1 MSDNESAESWGFSEA
16 KAGGGLLF
24 CSGQIGVEADG
35 SVSSDAARQ
44 FELAFGALGDVL
56 ARHGSTAAEIV
67 DLTTF
72 HVGYPNNMEAFM
84 AAKTAFLNGASCCW
98 TAIGVAALG
107 YPGSLVEIK
116 AIARI
121 PDPAS

>member
-1 MSDNESAESWGFSEA
+1 MSDMESVESYGFSETRMA
-16 KAGGGLLF
+16 GGLLF

-35 SVSSDAARQ
+35 TVPADASRQ
-44 FELAFGALGDVL
+44 FALAFGTVADVL
-56 ARHGSTAAEIV
+56 ARHGATVADIA

-72 HVGYPNNMEAFM
+72 HVGYPDHMDAFM
-84 AAKTAFLNGASCCW
+84 AAKAAFMNGTNCCW

-116 AIARI
+116 TIARL

>member
-1 MSDNESAESWGFSEA
+1 MPDMASVESYGLSAA
-16 KAGGGLLF
+16 KMADGLLF

-35 SVSSDAARQ
+35 TVPANAPRQ
-44 FELAFGALGDVL
+44 FALAFSAVANVL
-56 ARHGSTAAEIV
+56 ARHGCSSADLV

-72 HVGYPNNMEAFM
+72 HVGYPDHMNDFM
-84 AAKTAFLNGASCCW
+84 AAKAAFMNGANCCW

-116 AIARI
+116 AVARL
-121 PDPAS
+121 PDPAR